1 MKLGILYS
9 GGKDSNL
16 AAWIAKKEK
25 YEITCLISIASE
37 NKESFMFHTP
47 SISKVKS
54 QAQAMEIPLILQ
66 KTKGEKEIELKDL
79 QNAIKKAKKEYGI
92 QGIVTGAV
100 ESIYQA
106 SRVKKICH
114 KLDLECFNPLWQK
127 DQIELLEDLIQEKFE
142 VIIIATAAFPLDQKL
157 LGKKIDKKFLEE
169 IKKLQK
175 KYQINPAGEGGEFE
189 TFVLSSP
196 MFKEKLKVKSFK
208 DFGKDYSWRREIEL

>member
-1 MKLGILYS
+1 M
-9 GGKDSNL
+9 
-16 AAWIAKKEK
+16 A
-25 YEITCLISIASE
+25 
-37 NKESFMFHTP
+37 
-47 SISKVKS
+47 
-54 QAQAMEIPLILQ
+54 
-66 KTKGEKEIELKDL
+66 
-79 QNAIKKAKKEYGI
+79 
-92 QGIVTGAV
+92 
-100 ESIYQA
+100 
-106 SRVKKICH
+106 
-114 KLDLECFNPLWQK
+114 K

-175 KYQINPAGEGGEFE
+175 KYQINPAGEGGELE